1 MQEAPRHRTGISDFL
16 CIVPRSPANYIISDY
31 QANPI
36 EFDND
41 QGISLA
47 RAYKFE
53 FRCKGGY

>member
-16 CIVPRSPANYIISDY
+16 CIVPRSPADMHIISDY
-31 QANPI
+31 EANPI

-47 RAYKFE
+47 RAYKF
-53 FRCKGGY
+53 RCKGGY